1 MKYLFLLLTLTL
13 PACAETK
20 YVKIPEELT
29 KPCEVHHIQ
38 EQSLDEAIRL
48 ANERKDSVADCNE
61 RMDKI
66 RAIQGTP
73 IKK

>member
-1 MKYLFLLLTLTL
+1 MRFILVLFFLALSS
-13 PACAETK
+13 CAEVR
-20 YVKIPEELT
+20 YVQVPEELT
-29 KPCEVHHIQ
+29 KPCEKHQVQ

-48 ANERKDSVADCNE
+48 ANERKESVTDCND

-73 IKK
+73 VKK